1 MGHAKG
7 HHRLSEVKWIECFLV
22 FSYPNSRSI
31 FFIFWSLISR
41 SSSLCFRSSRFVSEA
56 LEGEIV
62 FMPSACCEILF
73 LGVNIGHA
81 GPLGFTGMPSTMQ
94 NPFLKFLHSL
104 CVGKEFTSFAD
115 EIMCICTNLSFFI
128 YHGSI
133 HI

>member
-1 MGHAKG
+1 MD
-7 HHRLSEVKWIECFLV
+7 RMFFV

-62 FMPSACCEILF
+62 FMPSAYCEILF

-94 NPFLKFLHSL
+94 NPFLKFLQSL
-104 CVGKEFTSFAD
+104 CVGKRIHLLAV
-115 EIMCICTNLSFFI
+115 IMCTCTNLSFL
-128 YHGSI
+128 HHRSI
-133 HI
+133 PYIIHYGHII